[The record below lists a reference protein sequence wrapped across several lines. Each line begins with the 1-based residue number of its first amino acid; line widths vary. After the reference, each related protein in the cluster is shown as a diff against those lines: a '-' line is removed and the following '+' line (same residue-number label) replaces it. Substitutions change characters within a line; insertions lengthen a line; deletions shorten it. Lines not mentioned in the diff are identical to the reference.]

1 MMINYLVFQVY
12 LVGHMPPGV
21 DEREN
26 GGILLFQDIFQE
38 RFNERYLRLVR
49 KYSDIIV
56 GQFFGHLHSDSF
68 RVIYSDDG
76 RLIVYLILTHKLKA
90 ISPYHHLIHVN
101 GSILFFCY
109 FYLTTSKSCFWCL
122 LLNEDLVA
130 TIF

>member
-1 MMINYLVFQVY
+1 GYYTIEQKSMKLRIIALNTNLCSDLVGIEADPSGQWKWLEETLAKSQRNKETVY

-26 GGILLFQDIFQE
+26 GGILLFQDIFQD

-68 RVIYSDDG
+68 RVIYSEDG
-76 RLIVYLILTHKLKA
+76 RF
-90 ISPYHHLIHVN
+90 S
-101 GSILFFCY
+101 
-109 FYLTTSKSCFWCL
+109 
-122 LLNEDLVA
+122 E
-130 TIF
+130 